1 MDHVDGP
8 VMGDQ
13 QGGGGALLWAG
24 VIKDQLRLK
33 QQTKTRLFSL
43 PQLKLNKGDGNILIF
58 DEKLR
63 TLMVR
68 THRYSDKPHFYFLK
82 HSGFRVI
89 NILV

>member
-1 MDHVDGP
+1 MDQVDGP

-24 VIKDQLRLK
+24 VKDQLQLK

-43 PQLKLNKGDGNILIF
+43 QQLKLNKGDGNILIF
-58 DEKLR
+58 DEKLC
-63 TLMVR
+63 TLLVR
-68 THRYSDKPHFYFLK
+68 THRYSHKPHFYFLK

-89 NILV
+89 NILA